1 MSLSQA
7 DIPDLD
13 LDDFVGFLTNDRELN
28 PEESD
33 HFKSLFSGRL
43 AGIDDPLPSMM
54 LGGSRQGSA
63 LQSGRATSL
72 CYAWL
77 QHRVHCILIW
87 SHSYAVRRCC
97 WAAQKAQKRAARQ
110 LN

>member
-1 MSLSQA
+1 M
-7 DIPDLD
+7 D

-43 AGIDDPLPSMM
+43 AGIDDPLPNMM

-63 LQSGRATSL
+63 LQSGRAADPR
-72 CYAWL
+72 YVEL
-77 QHRVHCILIW
+77 QHRMRCKLRLVIL
-87 SHSYAVRRCC
+87 SSCEAVYAAGQHRMH
-97 WAAQKAQKRAARQ
+97 
-110 LN
+110 